1 VDTAANAAPPLAQCP
16 PERWAALRGV
26 LTDIDDTLTHD
37 ARLEPAAADAL
48 AALQAARVPVLA
60 VTGRS
65 LGWCREVAAAWP
77 AAGALVALVAENG
90 AVALW
95 REGRRWR
102 TVYTEPQARRRA
114 HARRLAACAAAV
126 CRQVPGARLARDSA
140 GRETDIAIDHA
151 EHAQLSA
158 AAIDRVVALMHG
170 HGLQASVSSIH
181 VNGWIGTQNKFSGAA
196 WMLRHR
202 LGVTLAA
209 EPGRW
214 VYVGDSTNDELM
226 FERLPFTVGVAN
238 LLRFAGRL
246 RHWPSYLTA
255 GERGRGFAEVA
266 LALLAARPQAR
277 GAGA

>member
-1 VDTAANAAPPLAQCP
+1 MDTAANAAPPLAQCP

-151 EHAQLSA
+151 EHAQLGA
-158 AAIDRVVALMHG
+158 AAIDRVVALMRG
-170 HGLQASVSSIH
+170 HGLQATVSSIH

-226 FERLPFTVGVAN
+226 CERLPFTVGVAN

-255 GERGRGFAEVA
+255 AERGRGFAEVA
-266 LALLAARPQAR
+266 QGLLAHCR
-277 GAGA
+277 GGRA

>member
-1 VDTAANAAPPLAQCP
+1 VDTAAIPAPPLAQCP
-16 PERWAALRGV
+16 PERWAALHGV
-26 LTDIDDTLTHD
+26 LTDIDDTLTRD

-102 TVYTEPQARRRA
+102 TAYTQPQARRRA
-114 HARRLAACAAAV
+114 HARRLAACAVAV

-140 GRETDIAIDHA
+140 GRETDIAVDHA
-151 EHAQLSA
+151 EHAQLGA

-181 VNGWIGTQNKFSGAA
+181 VNGWIGAQNKLGGAA

-202 LGVTLAA
+202 LGADLMA

-266 LALLAARPQAR
+266 LALLAQRR
-277 GAGA
+277 GGRA